1 MGSYSSPRRKNM
13 QKQIS
18 FEVMSNVLRRELVSP
33 NNPNL
38 PLNKFIGNEE
48 AIRRLSRAAFSAF
61 GKDNHKCSDYSFA
74 LYGPP
79 STGKTYLAKLF
90 AETVDLPFVVIEPQ
104 MAKTTHD
111 IFTEINSVLSSY
123 EGRGVKKGE
132 LSLYDYGDKNFICP
146 PVIVFIDEV
155 HNLKNSVVQGLL
167 KATEPK
173 DRLMV
178 TEEGCKMNTSKICWM
193 IATTDRGN
201 LFDAFDTRFQKV
213 SLRLYSKKE
222 MSKIIK
228 MNNPDWD
235 DEICLLVANY
245 NAQVPREAISF
256 AKDMRVEQEMN
267 PGSWQDIAR
276 RVATDHSIDR
286 FGMTNSR
293 VEVLKALGQNPMSA
307 SQLPFVVHV
316 KEDEL
321 RKYIMPPLLTR
332 TPDQTIPLVTVC
344 SKGYVITKKGLEEL
358 DKRKIL
364 NRGLNAIPESVRF
377 TFEALES
384 EAA

>member
-1 MGSYSSPRRKNM
+1 M
-13 QKQIS
+13 QKQIN
-18 FEVMSNVLRRELVSP
+18 FEVIDSSARREIVGP
-33 NNPNL
+33 NNKNL

-61 GKDNHKCSDYSFA
+61 GKNNHDCSDYSFA
-74 LYGPP
+74 LFGPP

-111 IFTEINSVLSSY
+111 IFEEINLVLSKY
-123 EGRGVKKGE
+123 EGRGIKKGD
-132 LSLYDYGDKNFICP
+132 LTLYDYGDNNFICP

-173 DRLMV
+173 DRLMI
-178 TEEGCKMNTSKICWM
+178 TEEGYKLNTSRICWM
-193 IATTDRGN
+193 IATTDRGD

-222 MSKIIK
+222 MAQIIK

-235 DEICLLVANY
+235 EEVCFLVANY
-245 NAQVPREAISF
+245 NSQVPREAISF

-267 PGSWQDIAR
+267 PGSWQEIAR
-276 RVATDHSIDR
+276 RVATDHSIDE

-316 KEDEL
+316 KEEEL
-321 RKYIMPPLLTR
+321 RKYIMPPLLAR
-332 TPDQTIPLVTVC
+332 NPDQQVPLVTVC

-358 DKRKIL
+358 NKRKIP
-364 NRGLNAIPESVRF
+364 NRGINAIPESVRF
-377 TFEALES
+377 TFDALES

>member
-1 MGSYSSPRRKNM
+1 
-13 QKQIS
+13 
-18 FEVMSNVLRRELVSP
+18 
-33 NNPNL
+33 
-38 PLNKFIGNEE
+38 
-48 AIRRLSRAAFSAF
+48 
-61 GKDNHKCSDYSFA
+61 
-74 LYGPP
+74 
-79 STGKTYLAKLF
+79 
-90 AETVDLPFVVIEPQ
+90 
-104 MAKTTHD
+104 
-111 IFTEINSVLSSY
+111 
-123 EGRGVKKGE
+123 
-132 LSLYDYGDKNFICP
+132 
-146 PVIVFIDEV
+146 
-155 HNLKNSVVQGLL
+155 
-167 KATEPK
+167 
-173 DRLMV
+173 
-178 TEEGCKMNTSKICWM
+178 
-193 IATTDRGN
+193 
-201 LFDAFDTRFQKV
+201 
-213 SLRLYSKKE
+213 

>member
-1 MGSYSSPRRKNM
+1 
-13 QKQIS
+13 
-18 FEVMSNVLRRELVSP
+18 
-33 NNPNL
+33 
-38 PLNKFIGNEE
+38 
-48 AIRRLSRAAFSAF
+48 
-61 GKDNHKCSDYSFA
+61 
-74 LYGPP
+74 
-79 STGKTYLAKLF
+79 
-90 AETVDLPFVVIEPQ
+90 
-104 MAKTTHD
+104 
-111 IFTEINSVLSSY
+111 
-123 EGRGVKKGE
+123 
-132 LSLYDYGDKNFICP
+132 
-146 PVIVFIDEV
+146 
-155 HNLKNSVVQGLL
+155 
-167 KATEPK
+167 
-173 DRLMV
+173 
-178 TEEGCKMNTSKICWM
+178 
-193 IATTDRGN
+193 
-201 LFDAFDTRFQKV
+201 
-213 SLRLYSKKE
+213 
-222 MSKIIK
+222 

-245 NAQVPREAISF
+245 NSQVPREAISF

>member
-132 LSLYDYGDKNFICP
+132 LSLYDYGDKNLFVLP
-146 PVIVFIDEV
+146 
-155 HNLKNSVVQGLL
+155 LL
-167 KATEPK
+167 
-173 DRLMV
+173 
-178 TEEGCKMNTSKICWM
+178 
-193 IATTDRGN
+193 
-201 LFDAFDTRFQKV
+201 
-213 SLRLYSKKE
+213 Y
-222 MSKIIK
+222 
-228 MNNPDWD
+228 
-235 DEICLLVANY
+235 
-245 NAQVPREAISF
+245 
-256 AKDMRVEQEMN
+256 
-267 PGSWQDIAR
+267 
-276 RVATDHSIDR
+276 
-286 FGMTNSR
+286 
-293 VEVLKALGQNPMSA
+293 
-307 SQLPFVVHV
+307 
-316 KEDEL
+316 
-321 RKYIMPPLLTR
+321 LLTR
-332 TPDQTIPLVTVC
+332 
-344 SKGYVITKKGLEEL
+344 
-358 DKRKIL
+358 
-364 NRGLNAIPESVRF
+364 F
-377 TFEALES
+377 TT
-384 EAA
+384 